1 MEQRK
6 RKKIR
11 ARRPR
16 ISRLRRKL
24 LVASAFAVVLLL
36 ALLVNL
42 YYVSIVKGPEYAKMA
57 QRQWQSSLS
66 LKAERGKILD
76 RNSNVLAESYTTYM
90 VCVNPQAITE
100 DADRERIANILST
113 LLNVNYETIIAKMT
127 KINPKDGKYYQ
138 QVKIKDQV
146 ESNVI
151 AQLVT
156 FQENRAISY
165 YADVKRNYPEG
176 NLFGQLLGFTNVD
189 GDGQTGVELS
199 YNSILSGVDGKQ
211 MAETDRDG
219 NEIPGGESSYI
230 APIGGAS
237 VQMTVDTGIQGFLQS
252 ALEEAARTNLA
263 KYAYGVV
270 MNPKTGEI
278 YAISSYPTIDPN
290 NPPRTDAET
299 LLDLSRQRMVTETYE
314 PGSVFKIVTL
324 AAALDSG
331 TVNDSTTFNC
341 KGSLNVLG
349 QKIKCWRTRGHGKE
363 TLAQAVQNSC
373 NPAFMSMALKMGTD
387 KFYEYIY
394 AFGMNDKTGVGIG
407 GETTGKVTHRKYIR
421 DTDLARIGFGQ
432 SISCTGLQMAA
443 AVCAAINGGELLKPY
458 YVQDVVATDGTVLEH
473 HEREVVRQVIS
484 AETSAQIRKYL
495 TGVVDAGSGK
505 NAAIPGYSVGGK
517 TGTSQKY
524 DENGKVSST
533 LLVASF
539 VGFAPADDP
548 EYLCMIIVD
557 EPQVPV
563 VYLCMIIVDEPQV
576 PVVYGST
583 VAAPYVQQVLKN
595 VLTYYSVPTDRNEN
609 AVSVP
614 DVRGMTVEQA
624 VKALKTVGL
633 DATYM
638 ETEQAAA
645 VQRQS
650 PAPGNMVVKGSPV
663 ILYTAWTT
671 FQGEEEEIEMT
682 KVPKVLGKNRINA
695 MDALTKAGLVM
706 DYDRSQSTGTVT
718 MVQYPEGTEIPKG
731 TSVHVDFSGSE
742 KAE

>member
-1 MEQRK
+1 MM
-6 RKKIR
+6 
-11 ARRPR
+11 
-16 ISRLRRKL
+16 
-24 LVASAFAVVLLL
+24 
-36 ALLVNL
+36 N
-42 YYVSIVKGPEYAKMA
+42 
-57 QRQWQSSLS
+57 
-66 LKAERGKILD
+66 
-76 RNSNVLAESYTTYM
+76 
-90 VCVNPQAITE
+90 
-100 DADRERIANILST
+100 REFFL
-113 LLNVNYETIIAKMT
+113 
-127 KINPKDGKYYQ
+127 
-138 QVKIKDQV
+138 
-146 ESNVI
+146 
-151 AQLVT
+151 
-156 FQENRAISY
+156 
-165 YADVKRNYPEG
+165 
-176 NLFGQLLGFTNVD
+176 
-189 GDGQTGVELS
+189 
-199 YNSILSGVDGKQ
+199 
-211 MAETDRDG
+211 
-219 NEIPGGESSYI
+219 
-230 APIGGAS
+230 
-237 VQMTVDTGIQGFLQS
+237 QGFLQS

-563 VYLCMIIVDEPQV
+563 VY
-576 PVVYGST
+576 GST

>member
-563 VYLCMIIVDEPQV
+563 VY
-576 PVVYGST
+576 GST

-671 FQGEEEEIEMT
+671 FQGEEEEIDMT

>member
-1 MEQRK
+1 MEKRK
-6 RKKIR
+6 RKKAR
-11 ARRPR
+11 GRRPR

-24 LVASAFAVVLLL
+24 LVASALAVLLLL

-66 LKAERGKILD
+66 LKAERGRILD
-76 RNSNVLAESYTTYM
+76 RNGNVLAESYTTYQ

-113 LLNVNYETIIAKMT
+113 LLNVNYESIIAKMT
-127 KINPKDGKYYQ
+127 KINPKDGKPYQ

-165 YADVKRNYPEG
+165 YSDVKRNYPEG

-199 YNSILSGVDGKQ
+199 YNTVLSGVDGKQ
-211 MAETDRDG
+211 IAETDRDG

-230 APIGGAS
+230 APIGGAAI
-237 VQMTVDTGIQGFLQS
+237 QLTVDTGIEGFLQN

-270 MNPKTGEI
+270 MSPKTGEI

-314 PGSVFKIVTL
+314 PGSVFKVVTL

-331 TVNDSTTFNC
+331 TVNDGTTFKC
-341 KGSLNVLG
+341 KGYLNVLG
-349 QKIKCWRTRGHGKE
+349 QKIKCWRSKGHGSE

-373 NPAFMSMALKMGTD
+373 NPAFMSMAIKMGTD

-407 GETTGKVTHRKYIR
+407 GETTGKVTHKKYIR

-432 SISCTGLQMAA
+432 SISCTGMQMAM

-458 YVQDVVATDGTVLEH
+458 YVQDVTATSGEVLEH
-473 HEREVVRQVIS
+473 HEKEVVRQVITP
-484 AETSAQIRKYL
+484 ETSALIRKYL
-495 TGVVDAGSGK
+495 TGVVDSGSGR

-563 VYLCMIIVDEPQV
+563 VY
-576 PVVYGST
+576 GST

-595 VLTYYSVPTDRNEN
+595 VLTYFSVPTDRKES

-624 VKALKTVGL
+624 TAALKSAGL
-633 DATYM
+633 DAVYM
-638 ETEQAAA
+638 ESEKAAA

-650 PAPGNMVVKGSPV
+650 PSPGNFVVRGSPV

-682 KVPKVLGKNRINA
+682 KVPKLEGKNRINA
-695 MDALTKAGLVM
+695 LDALTKAGLVM
-706 DYDRSQSTGTVT
+706 DYDRSNSAGTVT
-718 MVQYPEGTEIPKG
+718 MAQYPEGTEVPKG
-731 TSVHVDFSGSE
+731 TTVHVEFSGAKTQE
-742 KAE
+742 

>member
-1 MEQRK
+1 MEKRK

-11 ARRPR
+11 GRRPR

-24 LVASAFAVVLLL
+24 LVASAFAVLLLL
-36 ALLVNL
+36 ALLANL
-42 YYVSIVKGPEYAKMA
+42 YYVSIIKGPEYARLA

-66 LKAERGKILD
+66 LKAERGRILD
-76 RNSNVLAESYTTYM
+76 RNGNVLAESYTTYQ

-113 LLNVNYETIIAKMT
+113 LLGVNYESIIAKMT
-127 KINPKDGKYYQ
+127 KVNPKDGKFYQ

-146 ESNVI
+146 ESSVI

-165 YADVKRNYPEG
+165 YSDVKRNYPEG

-199 YNSILSGVDGKQ
+199 YNTVLSGVDGKQ

-230 APIGGAS
+230 APIGGATIRL
-237 VQMTVDTGIQGFLQS
+237 TVDTGIEGFLQN

-270 MNPKTGEI
+270 MSPKTGEI

-290 NPPRTDAET
+290 NPPRSDAET

-314 PGSVFKIVTL
+314 PGSVFKVVTL

-331 TVNDSTTFNC
+331 TVDDGTTFKCN
-341 KGSLNVLG
+341 GYLNVLG
-349 QKIKCWRTRGHGKE
+349 QKIKCWRSKGHGSE

-432 SISCTGLQMAA
+432 SISCTGMQMAM

-458 YVQDVVATDGTVLEH
+458 YVQDVTASSGEALEH
-473 HEREVVRQVIS
+473 NEKEVVRTVIS
-484 AETSAQIRKYL
+484 EETSAQIRRYL
-495 TGVVDAGSGK
+495 TGVVDSGSGK

-524 DENGKVSST
+524 DENGNVSST

-539 VGFAPADDP
+539 VGFVPANDP
-548 EYLCMIIVD
+548 E
-557 EPQVPV
+557 
-563 VYLCMIIVDEPQV
+563 YLCMIIVDEPQV

-595 VLTYYSVPTDRNEN
+595 VLTYFSVPTDRKES

-624 VKALKTVGL
+624 VAALKSAGL

-638 ETEQAAA
+638 ETEKAAA

-650 PAPGNMVVKGSPV
+650 PSPGNMVVKGSPV

-671 FQGEEEEIEMT
+671 FQAEEVEIEMT
-682 KVPKVLGKNRINA
+682 KVPKLMGKNRINA

-706 DYDRSQSTGTVT
+706 DYDRSKSWGTVT
-718 MVQYPEGTEIPKG
+718 MAQYPEGTEIPKG
-731 TSVHVDFSGSE
+731 TTVHVEFSGGNPENSE
-742 KAE
+742 E

>member
-36 ALLVNL
+36 ALLANL

-563 VYLCMIIVDEPQV
+563 VY
-576 PVVYGST
+576 GST

-609 AVSVP
+609 AVAVP

-650 PAPGNMVVKGSPV
+650 PSPGNMVVKDSPV

-682 KVPKVLGKNRINA
+682 KVPKILGKNRINA

-742 KAE
+742 TN

>member
-1 MEQRK
+1 MEQKK

-16 ISRLRRKL
+16 VSRLRRKL
-24 LVASAFAVVLLL
+24 LVASALAVVLLL
-36 ALLVNL
+36 ALLGNL
-42 YYVSIVKGPEYAKMA
+42 YYVSMVKGPEYAKMA
-57 QRQWQSSLS
+57 QRQWQTSLS

-76 RNSNVLAESYTTYM
+76 RNGNVLAESYTTYM

-113 LLNVNYETIIAKMT
+113 LLNVNYETIINKMT
-127 KINPKDGKYYQ
+127 KINPKDGKFYQ

-165 YADVKRNYPEG
+165 YPDVKRNYPEG

-199 YNSILSGVDGKQ
+199 YNTILSGVDGKQ

-219 NEIPGGESSYI
+219 QEIPGGESSYI

-237 VQMTVDTGIQGFLQS
+237 IQLTVDTGIEGFLQN

-290 NPPRTDAET
+290 SPPRTDADT

-331 TVNDSTTFNC
+331 TVNDSTSFNC

-432 SISCTGLQMAA
+432 SISCTGMQMAM

-458 YVQDVVATDGTVLEH
+458 YVQDVVTTNGEVLEH
-473 HEREVVRQVIS
+473 NEKTVVRQVIS
-484 AETSAQIRKYL
+484 AETSAKVRKYL
-495 TGVVDAGSGK
+495 TGVVDSGSGK

-539 VGFAPADDP
+539 VGFVPADDP
-548 EYLCMIIVD
+548 E
-557 EPQVPV
+557 
-563 VYLCMIIVDEPQV
+563 YLCMIIVDEPQV

-583 VAAPYVQQVLKN
+583 VAAPFVQQVLKN
-595 VLTYYSVPTDRNEN
+595 VLTYYSVPTDRNET

-624 VKALKTVGL
+624 QKALKSAGL
-633 DATYM
+633 EATFM
-638 ETEQAAA
+638 ETEKAAA

-671 FQGEEEEIEMT
+671 FQGEDEEIEMT

-706 DYDRSQSTGTVT
+706 DYDRSQSTGTATV
-718 MVQYPEGTEIPKG
+718 VQYPEGTEIPKG
-731 TSVHVDFSGSE
+731 TTVHVEFSGAE
-742 KAE
+742 KTE

>member
-1 MEQRK
+1 MKQREQRK
-6 RKKIR
+6 KRIK

-24 LVASAFAVVLLL
+24 LVASVFAVLLL
-36 ALLVNL
+36 AALLVNL

-76 RNSNVLAESYTTYM
+76 RNGNVLAESYTTYQ

-113 LLNVNYETIIAKMT
+113 LLNVNYETIINKMT

-165 YADVKRNYPEG
+165 YSDVKRNYPEG

-199 YNSILSGVDGKQ
+199 YNTVLSGVDGKQ

-237 VQMTVDTGIQGFLQS
+237 VQLTVDTGIEGFLQN

-290 NPPRTDAET
+290 NPPRTDADT

-314 PGSVFKIVTL
+314 PGSVFKVITL

-331 TVNDSTTFNC
+331 TVNDSTTFKCN
-341 KGSLNVLG
+341 GYLSVLG
-349 QKIKCWRTRGHGKE
+349 QKIKCWRTKGHGKE
-363 TLAQAVQNSC
+363 TLAEAVQNSC

-387 KFYEYIY
+387 TFYEYIY

-458 YVQDVVATDGTVLEH
+458 YVQDVVASNGTVLEH
-473 HEREVVRQVIS
+473 HEKEVVRNVIS
-484 AETSAQIRKYL
+484 EETSAKIRKYL
-495 TGVVDAGSGK
+495 TGVVDSGSGK

-539 VGFAPADDP
+539 VGFAPANDP
-548 EYLCMIIVD
+548 E
-557 EPQVPV
+557 
-563 VYLCMIIVDEPQV
+563 YLCMIIVDEPQV

-624 VKALKTVGL
+624 QKALKTAGL
-633 DATYM
+633 EATFM
-638 ETEQAAA
+638 ESEKAAA

-650 PAPGNMVVKGSPV
+650 PSPGNMVVKGSPV

-671 FQGEEEEIEMT
+671 FQGEDEEIEMT

-695 MDALTKAGLVM
+695 LDALTKAGLVM
-706 DYDRSQSTGTVT
+706 DYDRSKSTGTAT
-718 MVQYPEGTEIPKG
+718 MVQYPEGTEIPVG
-731 TSVHVDFSGSE
+731 TTVHVEFSGGS
-742 KAE
+742 AE

>member
-299 LLDLSRQRMVTETYE
+299 LLDLCRQRMVTETYE

-563 VYLCMIIVDEPQV
+563 VY
-576 PVVYGST
+576 GST

-650 PAPGNMVVKGSPV
+650 PAPGNMVVKDSPV

>member
-113 LLNVNYETIIAKMT
+113 LLNVNYETIISKMT

-563 VYLCMIIVDEPQV
+563 VY
-576 PVVYGST
+576 GST

>member
-24 LVASAFAVVLLL
+24 LIASAFAVVLLL

-76 RNSNVLAESYTTYM
+76 RNGNVLAESYTTYQ

-113 LLNVNYETIIAKMT
+113 LLNVNYETIINKMT
-127 KINPKDGKYYQ
+127 KVNPKDGKFYQ

-199 YNSILSGVDGKQ
+199 YNTILSGVDGKQ

-290 NPPRTDAET
+290 HPPRTDAET

-331 TVNDSTTFNC
+331 TVNDGTTFNC

-387 KFYEYIY
+387 RFYEYIY

-432 SISCTGLQMAA
+432 SISCTGMQMAA

-458 YVQDVVATDGTVLEH
+458 YVQDVVAPDGTNLEH
-473 HEREVVRQVIS
+473 HEKEVVRQVIS

-524 DENGKVSST
+524 DETGKVSST

-539 VGFAPADDP
+539 VGFVPADDP
-548 EYLCMIIVD
+548 E
-557 EPQVPV
+557 
-563 VYLCMIIVDEPQV
+563 YLCMIIVDEPQV

-583 VAAPYVQQVLKN
+583 VAAPFVQQVLKN
-595 VLTYYSVPTDRNEN
+595 VLTYYSVPTDRNEK

-624 VKALKTVGL
+624 QKALKTVGL
-633 DATYM
+633 EATFM

-718 MVQYPEGTEIPKG
+718 VVQYPEGTEIPKG
-731 TSVHVDFSGSE
+731 TSVHVEFSGSE

>member
-36 ALLVNL
+36 ALLTNL

-290 NPPRTDAET
+290 HPPRTDAET

-563 VYLCMIIVDEPQV
+563 VY
-576 PVVYGST
+576 GST

-682 KVPKVLGKNRINA
+682 KVPKILGKNRINA

>member
-1 MEQRK
+1 ME
-6 RKKIR
+6 RKKRRKIM

-24 LVASAFAVVLLL
+24 LIASALAVLLLL

-42 YYVSIVKGPEYAKMA
+42 YYVSIVKGPEYARMA

-90 VCVNPQAITE
+90 VCVNPPAITE
-100 DADRERIANILST
+100 DADRERIANILNT
-113 LLNVNYETIIAKMT
+113 LLNVNYETIINKMN
-127 KINPKDGKYYQ
+127 KLNKDGKPYQ

-146 ESNVI
+146 ESNII

-156 FQENRAISY
+156 FQENKAISY

-199 YNSILSGVDGKQ
+199 YNTILSGVDGKQ
-211 MAETDRDG
+211 IFETDRDG
-219 NEIPGGESSYI
+219 QEIPGGESSYI
-230 APIGGAS
+230 APIAGAT
-237 VQMTVDTGIQGFLQS
+237 VQLTVDTGIQGFLQN

-270 MNPKTGEI
+270 MSPKTGEI
-278 YAISSYPTIDPN
+278 YAISSYPTINPN

-314 PGSVFKIVTL
+314 PGSVFKVVTL

-331 TVNDSTTFNC
+331 TVNDSVTFNC

-349 QKIKCWRTRGHGKE
+349 QKIKCWRSRGHGKE

-387 KFYEYIY
+387 RFYEYIY

-432 SISCTGLQMAA
+432 SISCTGMQMAM
-443 AVCAAINGGELLKPY
+443 AVCAAVNGGELLKPY
-458 YVQDVVATDGTVLEH
+458 YVQDVTAPDGTSLEH
-473 HEREVVRQVIS
+473 NERTVVRQVIS
-484 AETSAQIRKYL
+484 ADTSAQIRRYL
-495 TGVVDAGSGK
+495 TGVVDSGSGK

-563 VYLCMIIVDEPQV
+563 VY
-576 PVVYGST
+576 GST
-583 VAAPYVQQVLKN
+583 VAAPYVQQVLRN
-595 VLTYYSVPTDRNEN
+595 VLTYFSVPMDRKES
-609 AVSVP
+609 AVPVP
-614 DVRGMTVEQA
+614 DVRGMTVEEA
-624 VKALKTVGL
+624 VSALNKVGL
-633 DATYM
+633 EATFM
-638 ETEQAAA
+638 ESEKAAA

-650 PAPGNMVVKGSPV
+650 PSPGNMVVKGSPV

-671 FQGEEEEIEMT
+671 FQGEEEEIEMVT
-682 KVPKVLGKNRINA
+682 VPDILGMNRMRA
-695 MDALTKAGLVM
+695 MDALIKAGLVM
-706 DYDRSQSTGTVT
+706 DYDRIKSAGTVT
-718 MVQYPEGTEIPKG
+718 LVQYPAGTKIPRG
-731 TSVHVDFSGSE
+731 STVHVEFTGGTA
-742 KAE
+742 AE

>member
-24 LVASAFAVVLLL
+24 LIASAFAVVLLL
-36 ALLVNL
+36 ALLTNL

-76 RNSNVLAESYTTYM
+76 RNGNVLAESYTTYM

-113 LLNVNYETIIAKMT
+113 LLNVNYETIISKMT

-331 TVNDSTTFNC
+331 TVNDSTSFNC
-341 KGSLNVLG
+341 KGSLSVLG

-432 SISCTGLQMAA
+432 SISCTGMQMAA

-458 YVQDVVATDGTVLEH
+458 YVQDVVSTDGTNLEH
-473 HEREVVRQVIS
+473 HEREVVRQVIRP
-484 AETSAQIRKYL
+484 ETSAQIRKYL
-495 TGVVDAGSGK
+495 TGVVDSGSGK

-548 EYLCMIIVD
+548 E
-557 EPQVPV
+557 
-563 VYLCMIIVDEPQV
+563 YLCMIIVDEPQV

-638 ETEQAAA
+638 ETEKAAA

-650 PAPGNMVVKGSPV
+650 PSPGNMVVKDSPV

-695 MDALTKAGLVM
+695 MDAFTKAGLVM

>member
-1 MEQRK
+1 MEKRK
-6 RKKIR
+6 RKKGR

-24 LVASAFAVVLLL
+24 LVASAFAVLLLL
-36 ALLVNL
+36 ALLINL

-76 RNSNVLAESYTTYM
+76 RNGNVLAESYTTYM
-90 VCVNPQAITE
+90 VCVNPQSITE

-113 LLNVNYETIIAKMT
+113 LLNVNYESIISKMT
-127 KINPKDGKYYQ
+127 KINPRDGKPYQ

-146 ESNVI
+146 ESNII

-199 YNSILSGVDGKQ
+199 YNTILSGVDGRQ
-211 MAETDRDG
+211 IAETDRDG

-230 APIGGAS
+230 APIGGATI
-237 VQMTVDTGIQGFLQS
+237 QLTVDTGIEGFLQN

-263 KYAYGVV
+263 KYAYGIV
-270 MNPKTGEI
+270 MSPKTGEI

-314 PGSVFKIVTL
+314 PGSVFKVVTL
-324 AAALDSG
+324 SAALDSG
-331 TVNDSTTFNC
+331 TVNDRTTFKCN
-341 KGSLNVLG
+341 GYLSVLG
-349 QKIKCWRTRGHGKE
+349 QKIKCWRSRGHGQE

-432 SISCTGLQMAA
+432 SISCTGMQMAM

-458 YVQDVVATDGTVLEH
+458 YVQDVTASNGTVLEH
-473 HEREVVRQVIS
+473 HEKEVVRTVIS
-484 AETSAQIRKYL
+484 AETSAQVRKYL
-495 TGVVDAGSGK
+495 TGVVDSGSGK

-539 VGFAPADDP
+539 AGFVPADDP
-548 EYLCMIIVD
+548 E
-557 EPQVPV
+557 
-563 VYLCMIIVDEPQV
+563 YLCMIIVDEPQV

-595 VLTYYSVPTDRNEN
+595 VLTYYSVPTDRKES

-624 VKALKTVGL
+624 TAALKSAGL
-633 DATYM
+633 DAVFM
-638 ETEQAAA
+638 ETERAAA

-650 PAPGNMVVKGSPV
+650 PSPGNLVVKGSPV

-682 KVPKVLGKNRINA
+682 KVPKLEGKNRINA
-695 MDALTKAGLVM
+695 LDALTKAGLVM
-706 DYDRSQSTGTVT
+706 DYDRSNSAGTVI
-718 MVQYPEGTEIPKG
+718 MAQYPEGTEVPKG
-731 TSVHVDFSGSE
+731 TTVHVEFSGAKTE
-742 KAE
+742 

>member
-36 ALLVNL
+36 ALLTNL

-563 VYLCMIIVDEPQV
+563 VY
-576 PVVYGST
+576 GST

-682 KVPKVLGKNRINA
+682 KVPKILGKNRINA

>member
-1 MEQRK
+1 M
-6 RKKIR
+6 
-11 ARRPR
+11 
-16 ISRLRRKL
+16 
-24 LVASAFAVVLLL
+24 ASAFAVLLL
-36 ALLVNL
+36 VALLVNL
-42 YYVSIVKGPEYAKMA
+42 YYVSIVKGPEYARMA

-66 LKAERGKILD
+66 LKAERGRILD
-76 RNSNVLAESYTTYM
+76 RNGNVLAESYTTYQ

-113 LLNVNYETIIAKMT
+113 LLNVNYESIISKMT
-127 KINPKDGKYYQ
+127 KLNPRDGKPYQ

-146 ESNVI
+146 ESSVI

-165 YADVKRNYPEG
+165 YSDVKRNYPEG

-199 YNSILSGVDGKQ
+199 YNTILSGVDGRQ
-211 MAETDRDG
+211 IAETDRDG

-230 APIGGAS
+230 APIAGATI
-237 VQMTVDTGIQGFLQS
+237 QLTVDTGIEGFLQN

-263 KYAYGVV
+263 KYAYGIV
-270 MNPKTGEI
+270 MSPKTGEV

-290 NPPRTDAET
+290 NPPRADAET

-331 TVNDSTTFNC
+331 AVNDSTSFKCN
-341 KGSLNVLG
+341 GYLNVLG
-349 QKIKCWRTRGHGKE
+349 QKIKCWRTKGHGSE

-407 GETTGKVTHRKYIR
+407 GETTGTVTHRKYIR

-432 SISCTGLQMAA
+432 SISCTGMQMVM

-458 YVQDVVATDGTVLEH
+458 YVQDVTASTGDVLEH
-473 HEREVVRQVIS
+473 NEREVVRTVITPG
-484 AETSAQIRKYL
+484 TSAQIRRYL
-495 TGVVDAGSGK
+495 TGVVDSGSGK

-524 DENGKVSST
+524 DENGNVSST

-539 VGFAPADDP
+539 VGFVPANDP
-548 EYLCMIIVD
+548 E
-557 EPQVPV
+557 
-563 VYLCMIIVDEPQV
+563 YLCMIIVDEPQV

-595 VLTYYSVPTDRNEN
+595 VLTYYSVPTDRRET

-624 VKALKTVGL
+624 VVALKTAGL

-638 ETEQAAA
+638 ETERAAA

-650 PAPGNMVVKGSPV
+650 PAPGNMVVRGSPV

-671 FQGEEEEIEMT
+671 FQAEDEEVEMT
-682 KVPKVLGKNRINA
+682 KVPKLEGKNRINA
-695 MDALTKAGLVM
+695 MDALTKAGLIM
-706 DYDRSQSTGTVT
+706 DYDRSNSAGTVI
-718 MVQYPEGTEIPKG
+718 MAQYPEGTEVPKG
-731 TSVHVDFSGSE
+731 TTVHVEFSGAKTE
-742 KAE
+742 

>member
-1 MEQRK
+1 MEKRK
-6 RKKIR
+6 RKKGR

-24 LVASAFAVVLLL
+24 LVASAFAVLLLL
-36 ALLVNL
+36 ALLINL

-76 RNSNVLAESYTTYM
+76 RNGNVLAESYTTYM
-90 VCVNPQAITE
+90 VCVNPQSITE

-113 LLNVNYETIIAKMT
+113 LLNVNYESIISKMT
-127 KINPKDGKYYQ
+127 KINPRDGKPYQ

-146 ESNVI
+146 ESNII

-199 YNSILSGVDGKQ
+199 YNTILSGVDGRQ
-211 MAETDRDG
+211 IAETDRDG

-230 APIGGAS
+230 APIGGATI
-237 VQMTVDTGIQGFLQS
+237 QLTVDTGIEGFLQN

-263 KYAYGVV
+263 KYAYGIV
-270 MNPKTGEI
+270 MSPKTGEI

-314 PGSVFKIVTL
+314 PGSVFKVVTL
-324 AAALDSG
+324 SAALDSG
-331 TVNDSTTFNC
+331 TVNDRTTFKCN
-341 KGSLNVLG
+341 GYLSVLG
-349 QKIKCWRTRGHGKE
+349 QKIKCWRSRGHGQE

-407 GETTGKVTHRKYIR
+407 SETTGKVTHRKYIR

-432 SISCTGLQMAA
+432 SISCTGMQMAM

-458 YVQDVVATDGTVLEH
+458 YVQDVTASNGTVLEH
-473 HEREVVRQVIS
+473 HEKEVVRTVIS
-484 AETSAQIRKYL
+484 AETSAQVRKYL
-495 TGVVDAGSGK
+495 TGVVDSGSGK

-539 VGFAPADDP
+539 AGFVPADDP
-548 EYLCMIIVD
+548 E
-557 EPQVPV
+557 
-563 VYLCMIIVDEPQV
+563 YLCMIIVDEPQV

-595 VLTYYSVPTDRNEN
+595 VLTYYSVPTDRKES

-624 VKALKTVGL
+624 TAALKSAGL
-633 DATYM
+633 DAVFM
-638 ETEQAAA
+638 ETERAAA

-650 PAPGNMVVKGSPV
+650 PSPGNLVVKGSPV

-682 KVPKVLGKNRINA
+682 KVPKLEGKNRINA
-695 MDALTKAGLVM
+695 LDALTKAGLVM
-706 DYDRSQSTGTVT
+706 DYDRSNSAGTVI
-718 MVQYPEGTEIPKG
+718 MAQYPEGTEVPKG
-731 TSVHVDFSGSE
+731 TTVHVEFSGAKTE
-742 KAE
+742 

>member
-24 LVASAFAVVLLL
+24 LIASAFAVVLLL
-36 ALLVNL
+36 ALLANL

-76 RNSNVLAESYTTYM
+76 RNGNVLAESYTTYM

-113 LLNVNYETIIAKMT
+113 LLNVNYETIISKMT

-331 TVNDSTTFNC
+331 TVNDSTSFNC
-341 KGSLNVLG
+341 KGSLSVLG

-458 YVQDVVATDGTVLEH
+458 YVQDVVSTDGTNLEH
-473 HEREVVRQVIS
+473 HEREVVRQVIRP
-484 AETSAQIRKYL
+484 ETSAQIRKYL
-495 TGVVDAGSGK
+495 TGVVDSGSGK

-548 EYLCMIIVD
+548 E
-557 EPQVPV
+557 
-563 VYLCMIIVDEPQV
+563 YLCMIIVDEPQV

-638 ETEQAAA
+638 ETEKAAA

-650 PAPGNMVVKGSPV
+650 PSPGNMVVKDSPV

>member
-1 MEQRK
+1 M
-6 RKKIR
+6 
-11 ARRPR
+11 
-16 ISRLRRKL
+16 
-24 LVASAFAVVLLL
+24 ASALAVLLLL

-66 LKAERGKILD
+66 LKAERGRILD
-76 RNSNVLAESYTTYM
+76 RNGNVLAESYTTYQ

-113 LLNVNYETIIAKMT
+113 LLNVNYESIIAKMT
-127 KINPKDGKYYQ
+127 KINPKDGKPYQ

-165 YADVKRNYPEG
+165 YSDVKRNYPEG

-199 YNSILSGVDGKQ
+199 YNTVLSGVDGKQ
-211 MAETDRDG
+211 IAETDRDG

-230 APIGGAS
+230 APIGGAAI
-237 VQMTVDTGIQGFLQS
+237 QLTVDTGIEGFLQN

-270 MNPKTGEI
+270 MSPKTGEI

-314 PGSVFKIVTL
+314 PGSVFKVVTL

-331 TVNDSTTFNC
+331 TVNDGTTFKC
-341 KGSLNVLG
+341 KGYLNVLG
-349 QKIKCWRTRGHGKE
+349 QKIKCWRSKGHGSE

-373 NPAFMSMALKMGTD
+373 NPAFMSMAIKMGTD

-407 GETTGKVTHRKYIR
+407 GETTGKVTHKKYIR

-432 SISCTGLQMAA
+432 SISCTGMQMAM

-458 YVQDVVATDGTVLEH
+458 YVQDVTATSGEVLEH
-473 HEREVVRQVIS
+473 HEKEVVRQVITP
-484 AETSAQIRKYL
+484 ETSALIRKYL
-495 TGVVDAGSGK
+495 TGVVDSGSGR

-539 VGFAPADDP
+539 VGFVPADDP
-548 EYLCMIIVD
+548 E
-557 EPQVPV
+557 
-563 VYLCMIIVDEPQV
+563 YLCMIIVDEPQV

-595 VLTYYSVPTDRNEN
+595 VLTYFSVPTDRKES

-624 VKALKTVGL
+624 TAALKSAGL
-633 DATYM
+633 DAVYM
-638 ETEQAAA
+638 ESEKAAA

-650 PAPGNMVVKGSPV
+650 PSPGNFVVRGSPV

-682 KVPKVLGKNRINA
+682 KVPKLEGKNRINA
-695 MDALTKAGLVM
+695 LDALTKAGLVM
-706 DYDRSQSTGTVT
+706 DYDRSNSAGTVT
-718 MVQYPEGTEIPKG
+718 MAQYPEGTEVPKG
-731 TSVHVDFSGSE
+731 TTVHVEFSGAKTQE
-742 KAE
+742 

>member
-1 MEQRK
+1 MEQKK
-6 RKKIR
+6 RKKVR

-24 LVASAFAVVLLL
+24 LVASAFAVVLLV

-76 RNSNVLAESYTTYM
+76 RNGNVLAESYTTYQ

-113 LLNVNYETIIAKMT
+113 LLNVNYETIINKMT

-165 YADVKRNYPEG
+165 YSDVKRNYPEG

-199 YNSILSGVDGKQ
+199 YNTVLSGVDGKQ

-237 VQMTVDTGIQGFLQS
+237 VQLTVDTGIEGFLQN

-290 NPPRTDAET
+290 NPPRTDADT

-314 PGSVFKIVTL
+314 PGSVFKVITL

-331 TVNDSTTFNC
+331 TVNDSTTFKCN
-341 KGSLNVLG
+341 GYLSVLG
-349 QKIKCWRTRGHGKE
+349 QKIKCWRTKGHGKE
-363 TLAQAVQNSC
+363 TLAEAVQNSC

-387 KFYEYIY
+387 TFYEYIY

-458 YVQDVVATDGTVLEH
+458 YVQDVVASNGTVLEH
-473 HEREVVRQVIS
+473 HEKEVVRNVIS
-484 AETSAQIRKYL
+484 EETSAKIRKYL
-495 TGVVDAGSGK
+495 TGVVDSGSGK

-539 VGFAPADDP
+539 VGFAPANDP
-548 EYLCMIIVD
+548 E
-557 EPQVPV
+557 
-563 VYLCMIIVDEPQV
+563 YLCMIIVDEPQV

-624 VKALKTVGL
+624 QKALKTAGL
-633 DATYM
+633 EATFM
-638 ETEQAAA
+638 ESEKAAA

-650 PAPGNMVVKGSPV
+650 PSPGNMVVKGSPV

-671 FQGEEEEIEMT
+671 FQGEDEEIEMT

-695 MDALTKAGLVM
+695 LDALTKAGLVM
-706 DYDRSQSTGTVT
+706 DYDRSKSTGTAT
-718 MVQYPEGTEIPKG
+718 MVQYPEGTEIPVG
-731 TSVHVDFSGSE
+731 TTVHVEFSGGS
-742 KAE
+742 AE

>member
-1 MEQRK
+1 MKQREQRK
-6 RKKIR
+6 KRIK

-24 LVASAFAVVLLL
+24 LVASIFAVLLL
-36 ALLVNL
+36 AALLTNL

-76 RNSNVLAESYTTYM
+76 RNGNVLAESYTTYQ

-113 LLNVNYETIIAKMT
+113 LLNVNYETIISKMT
-127 KINPKDGKYYQ
+127 KVNPRDGKFYQ

-146 ESNVI
+146 ESNII

-165 YADVKRNYPEG
+165 YSDVKRNYPEG

-563 VYLCMIIVDEPQV
+563 VY
-576 PVVYGST
+576 GST

-650 PAPGNMVVKGSPV
+650 PAPGNMVVKDSPV

-682 KVPKVLGKNRINA
+682 RVPKLEGKNRINA
-695 MDALTKAGLVM
+695 LDALTKAGLVM
-706 DYDRSQSTGTVT
+706 DYDRSKSAGTVIAA
-718 MVQYPEGTEIPKG
+718 QYPEGTSVPKG
-731 TSVHVDFSGSE
+731 TTVHVEFSGSE

>member
-1 MEQRK
+1 MEKRK
-6 RKKIR
+6 RKKGR

-24 LVASAFAVVLLL
+24 LVASAFAVLLLL
-36 ALLVNL
+36 ALLINL

-76 RNSNVLAESYTTYM
+76 RNGNVLAESYTTYM
-90 VCVNPQAITE
+90 VCVNPQSITE

-113 LLNVNYETIIAKMT
+113 LLNVNYESIISKMT
-127 KINPKDGKYYQ
+127 KINPRDGKPYQ

-146 ESNVI
+146 ESSVI

-165 YADVKRNYPEG
+165 YSDVKRNYPEG

-199 YNSILSGVDGKQ
+199 YNTILSGVDGRQ
-211 MAETDRDG
+211 IAETDRDG

-230 APIGGAS
+230 APIAGATI
-237 VQMTVDTGIQGFLQS
+237 QLTVDTGIEGFLQN

-263 KYAYGVV
+263 KYAYGIV
-270 MNPKTGEI
+270 MSPKTGEV

-290 NPPRTDAET
+290 NPPRADAET

-331 TVNDSTTFNC
+331 AVNDSTSFKCN
-341 KGSLNVLG
+341 GYLNVLG
-349 QKIKCWRTRGHGKE
+349 QKIKCWRTKGHGSE

-407 GETTGKVTHRKYIR
+407 GETTGTVTHRKYIR

-432 SISCTGLQMAA
+432 SISCTGMQMVM

-458 YVQDVVATDGTVLEH
+458 YVQDVTASTGDVLEH
-473 HEREVVRQVIS
+473 NEREVVRTVITPG
-484 AETSAQIRKYL
+484 TSAQIRRYL
-495 TGVVDAGSGK
+495 TGVVDSGSGK

-548 EYLCMIIVD
+548 E
-557 EPQVPV
+557 
-563 VYLCMIIVDEPQV
+563 YLCMIIVDEPQV

-682 KVPKVLGKNRINA
+682 KVPKILGKNRINA

-742 KAE
+742 TN

>member
-563 VYLCMIIVDEPQV
+563 VY
-576 PVVYGST
+576 GST

-624 VKALKTVGL
+624 VKALKTVGI

-645 VQRQS
+645 GQRQS

-682 KVPKVLGKNRINA
+682 KVPKILGKNRINA
-695 MDALTKAGLVM
+695 MDAPTKAGLVM

>member
-24 LVASAFAVVLLL
+24 LIASAFAVVLLL

-76 RNSNVLAESYTTYM
+76 RNGNVLAESYTTYM

-113 LLNVNYETIIAKMT
+113 LLNVNYETIISKMT

-341 KGSLNVLG
+341 KGSLSVLG

-432 SISCTGLQMAA
+432 SISCTGMQMAA

-458 YVQDVVATDGTVLEH
+458 YVQDVVSTDGTNLEH
-473 HEREVVRQVIS
+473 HEREVVRQVIRP
-484 AETSAQIRKYL
+484 ETSAQIRKYL

-563 VYLCMIIVDEPQV
+563 VY
-576 PVVYGST
+576 GST

-638 ETEQAAA
+638 ETEKAAA

-650 PAPGNMVVKGSPV
+650 PSPGNMVVKDSPV

-695 MDALTKAGLVM
+695 MDAFTKAGLVM

>member
-1 MEQRK
+1 MEKRK
-6 RKKIR
+6 RKKGR

-24 LVASAFAVVLLL
+24 LVASAFAVLLLL
-36 ALLVNL
+36 ALLINL

-76 RNSNVLAESYTTYM
+76 RNGNVLAESYTTYM
-90 VCVNPQAITE
+90 VCVNPQSITE

-113 LLNVNYETIIAKMT
+113 LLNVNYESIISKMT
-127 KINPKDGKYYQ
+127 KINPRDGKPYQ

-146 ESNVI
+146 ESNII

-165 YADVKRNYPEG
+165 YSDVKRNYPEG

-199 YNSILSGVDGKQ
+199 YNTILSGVDGRQ
-211 MAETDRDG
+211 IAETDRDG

-230 APIGGAS
+230 APIGGATI
-237 VQMTVDTGIQGFLQS
+237 QLTVDTGIEGFLQN

-263 KYAYGVV
+263 KYAYGIV

-314 PGSVFKIVTL
+314 PGSVFKVVTL
-324 AAALDSG
+324 SAALDSG
-331 TVNDSTTFNC
+331 TVNDRTTFKCN
-341 KGSLNVLG
+341 GYLSVLG
-349 QKIKCWRTRGHGKE
+349 QKIKCWRSRGHGQE

-432 SISCTGLQMAA
+432 SISCTGMQMAM

-458 YVQDVVATDGTVLEH
+458 YVQDVTASNGTVLEH
-473 HEREVVRQVIS
+473 HEKEVVRTVIS
-484 AETSAQIRKYL
+484 AETSAQVRKYL
-495 TGVVDAGSGK
+495 TGVVDSGSGK

-539 VGFAPADDP
+539 AGFVPADDP
-548 EYLCMIIVD
+548 E
-557 EPQVPV
+557 
-563 VYLCMIIVDEPQV
+563 YLCMIIVDEPQV

-595 VLTYYSVPTDRNEN
+595 VLTYYSVPTDRKES

-624 VKALKTVGL
+624 TAALKSAGL
-633 DATYM
+633 DAVFM
-638 ETEQAAA
+638 ETERAAA

-650 PAPGNMVVKGSPV
+650 PSPGNLVVKGSPV

-682 KVPKVLGKNRINA
+682 KVPKLEGKNRINA
-695 MDALTKAGLVM
+695 LDALTKAGLVM
-706 DYDRSQSTGTVT
+706 DYDRSNSAGTVI
-718 MVQYPEGTEIPKG
+718 MAQYPEGTEVPKG
-731 TSVHVDFSGSE
+731 TTVHVEFSGAKTE
-742 KAE
+742 

>member
-1 MEQRK
+1 MEQKKRRK
-6 RKKIR
+6 IM

-24 LVASAFAVVLLL
+24 LIASALAVLLLL

-42 YYVSIVKGPEYAKMA
+42 YYVSIVKGPEYARMA

-90 VCVNPQAITE
+90 VCVNPPAITE
-100 DADRERIANILST
+100 DADRERIANILNT
-113 LLNVNYETIIAKMT
+113 LLNVNYETIINKMN
-127 KINPKDGKYYQ
+127 KLNKDGKPYQ

-146 ESNVI
+146 ESNII

-156 FQENRAISY
+156 FQENKAISY

-199 YNSILSGVDGKQ
+199 YNTILSGVDGKQ
-211 MAETDRDG
+211 ISETDRDG
-219 NEIPGGESSYI
+219 QEIPGGESSYI
-230 APIGGAS
+230 APIAGAT
-237 VQMTVDTGIQGFLQS
+237 VQLTVDTGIQGFLQN

-270 MNPKTGEI
+270 MSPKTGEI
-278 YAISSYPTIDPN
+278 YAISSYPTINPN

-314 PGSVFKIVTL
+314 PGSVFKVVTL

-331 TVNDSTTFNC
+331 TVNDSVTFNC

-349 QKIKCWRTRGHGKE
+349 QKIKCWRSRGHGKE

-373 NPAFMSMALKMGTD
+373 NPAFMSMAPKMGTD
-387 KFYEYIY
+387 RFYEYIY

-432 SISCTGLQMAA
+432 SISCTGMQMAM
-443 AVCAAINGGELLKPY
+443 AVCAAVNGGELLKPY
-458 YVQDVVATDGTVLEH
+458 YVQDVTAPDGTSLEH
-473 HEREVVRQVIS
+473 NERTVVRQVIS
-484 AETSAQIRKYL
+484 ADTSAQIRRYL
-495 TGVVDAGSGK
+495 TGVVDSGSGK

-539 VGFAPADDP
+539 VGFVPADDP
-548 EYLCMIIVD
+548 E
-557 EPQVPV
+557 
-563 VYLCMIIVDEPQV
+563 YLCMIIVDEPQV

-583 VAAPYVQQVLKN
+583 VAAPYVQQVLRN
-595 VLTYYSVPTDRNEN
+595 VLTYFSVPMDRKES
-609 AVSVP
+609 AVPVP
-614 DVRGMTVEQA
+614 DVRGMTVEEA
-624 VKALKTVGL
+624 VSALNKVGL
-633 DATYM
+633 EATFM
-638 ETEQAAA
+638 ESEKAAA

-650 PAPGNMVVKGSPV
+650 PSPGNMVVKGSPV

-671 FQGEEEEIEMT
+671 FQGEEEEIEMVT
-682 KVPKVLGKNRINA
+682 VPDILGMNRMRA
-695 MDALTKAGLVM
+695 MDALIKAGLVM
-706 DYDRSQSTGTVT
+706 DYDRIKSAGTVT
-718 MVQYPEGTEIPKG
+718 LVQYPAGTKIPRG
-731 TSVHVDFSGSE
+731 STVHVEFTGGTA
-742 KAE
+742 AE

>member
-76 RNSNVLAESYTTYM
+76 RNGNVLAESYTTYQ
-90 VCVNPQAITE
+90 VCVNPQAIIE

-113 LLNVNYETIIAKMT
+113 LLNVNYETIINKMT
-127 KINPKDGKYYQ
+127 KVNPKDGKFYQ

-199 YNSILSGVDGKQ
+199 YNTILSGVDGKQ

-290 NPPRTDAET
+290 HPPRTDAET

-331 TVNDSTTFNC
+331 TVNDGTTFNC

-387 KFYEYIY
+387 RFYEYIY

-432 SISCTGLQMAA
+432 SISCTGMQMAA

-458 YVQDVVATDGTVLEH
+458 YVQDVVAPDGTNLEH
-473 HEREVVRQVIS
+473 HEKEVVRQVIS

-524 DENGKVSST
+524 DETGKVSST

-539 VGFAPADDP
+539 VGFVPADDP
-548 EYLCMIIVD
+548 E
-557 EPQVPV
+557 
-563 VYLCMIIVDEPQV
+563 YLCMIIVDEPQV

-583 VAAPYVQQVLKN
+583 VAAPFVQQVLKN
-595 VLTYYSVPTDRNEN
+595 VLTYYSVPTDRNEK

-624 VKALKTVGL
+624 QKALKTVGL
-633 DATYM
+633 EATFM

-650 PAPGNMVVKGSPV
+650 PAPGNLVVKGSPV

-718 MVQYPEGTEIPKG
+718 VVQYPEGTEIPKG
-731 TSVHVDFSGSE
+731 TSVHVEFSGSE

>member
-432 SISCTGLQMAA
+432 SISCTGMQMAA

-563 VYLCMIIVDEPQV
+563 VY
-576 PVVYGST
+576 GST

-650 PAPGNMVVKGSPV
+650 PAPGNMVVKDSPV

-682 KVPKVLGKNRINA
+682 KVPKILGKNRINA

>member
-1 MEQRK
+1 MEKRK
-6 RKKIR
+6 RKKAR
-11 ARRPR
+11 GRRPR

-24 LVASAFAVVLLL
+24 LVASALAVLLLL

-66 LKAERGKILD
+66 LKAERGRILD
-76 RNSNVLAESYTTYM
+76 RNGNVLAESYTTYQ

-113 LLNVNYETIIAKMT
+113 LLNVNYESIIAKMT
-127 KINPKDGKYYQ
+127 KINPKDGKPYQ

-165 YADVKRNYPEG
+165 YSDVKRNYPEG

-199 YNSILSGVDGKQ
+199 YNTVLSGVDGKQ
-211 MAETDRDG
+211 IAETDRDG

-230 APIGGAS
+230 APIGGAAI
-237 VQMTVDTGIQGFLQS
+237 QLTVDTGIEGFLQN

-270 MNPKTGEI
+270 MSPKTGEI

-314 PGSVFKIVTL
+314 PGSVFEVVTL

-331 TVNDSTTFNC
+331 TVNDGTTFKC
-341 KGSLNVLG
+341 KGYLNVLG
-349 QKIKCWRTRGHGKE
+349 QKIKCWRSKGHGSE

-373 NPAFMSMALKMGTD
+373 NPAFMSMAIKMGTD

-407 GETTGKVTHRKYIR
+407 GETTGKVTHKKYIR

-432 SISCTGLQMAA
+432 SISCTGMQMAM

-458 YVQDVVATDGTVLEH
+458 YVQDVTATSGEVLEH
-473 HEREVVRQVIS
+473 HEKEVVRQVITP
-484 AETSAQIRKYL
+484 ETSALIRKYL
-495 TGVVDAGSGK
+495 TGVVDSGSGR

-539 VGFAPADDP
+539 VGFVPADDP
-548 EYLCMIIVD
+548 E
-557 EPQVPV
+557 
-563 VYLCMIIVDEPQV
+563 YLCMIIVDEPQV

-595 VLTYYSVPTDRNEN
+595 VLTYFSVPTDRKES

-624 VKALKTVGL
+624 TAALKSAGL
-633 DATYM
+633 DAVYM
-638 ETEQAAA
+638 ESEKAAA

-650 PAPGNMVVKGSPV
+650 PSPGNFVVRGSPV

-682 KVPKVLGKNRINA
+682 KVPKLEGKNRINA
-695 MDALTKAGLVM
+695 LDALTKAGLVM
-706 DYDRSQSTGTVT
+706 DYDRSNSAGTVT
-718 MVQYPEGTEIPKG
+718 MAQYPEGTEVPKG
-731 TSVHVDFSGSE
+731 TTVHVEFSGAKTQE
-742 KAE
+742 

>member
-1 MEQRK
+1 MEKRK
-6 RKKIR
+6 RKKGR

-24 LVASAFAVVLLL
+24 LVASAFAVLLLL
-36 ALLVNL
+36 ALLINL

-76 RNSNVLAESYTTYM
+76 RNGNVLAESYTTYM
-90 VCVNPQAITE
+90 VCVNPQSITE

-113 LLNVNYETIIAKMT
+113 LLNVNYESIISKMT
-127 KINPKDGKYYQ
+127 KINPRDGKPYQ

-146 ESNVI
+146 ESNII

-199 YNSILSGVDGKQ
+199 YNTILSGVDGRQ
-211 MAETDRDG
+211 IAETDRDG

-230 APIGGAS
+230 APIGGATI
-237 VQMTVDTGIQGFLQS
+237 QLTVDTGIEGFLQN

-263 KYAYGVV
+263 KYAYGIV

-314 PGSVFKIVTL
+314 PGSVFKVVTL
-324 AAALDSG
+324 SAALDSG
-331 TVNDSTTFNC
+331 TVNDRTTFKCN
-341 KGSLNVLG
+341 GYLSVLG
-349 QKIKCWRTRGHGKE
+349 QKIKCWRSRGHGQE

-432 SISCTGLQMAA
+432 SISCTGMQMAM

-458 YVQDVVATDGTVLEH
+458 YVQDVTASNGTVLEH
-473 HEREVVRQVIS
+473 HEKEVVRTVIS
-484 AETSAQIRKYL
+484 AETSAQVRKYL
-495 TGVVDAGSGK
+495 TGVVDSGSGK

-539 VGFAPADDP
+539 AGFVPADDP
-548 EYLCMIIVD
+548 E
-557 EPQVPV
+557 
-563 VYLCMIIVDEPQV
+563 YLCMIIVDEPQV

-595 VLTYYSVPTDRNEN
+595 VLTYYSVPTDRKES

-624 VKALKTVGL
+624 TAALKSAGL
-633 DATYM
+633 DAVFM
-638 ETEQAAA
+638 ETERAAA

-650 PAPGNMVVKGSPV
+650 PSPGNLVVKGSPV

-682 KVPKVLGKNRINA
+682 KVPKLEGKNRINA
-695 MDALTKAGLVM
+695 LDALTKAGLVM
-706 DYDRSQSTGTVT
+706 DYDRSNSAGTVI
-718 MVQYPEGTEIPKG
+718 MAQYPEGTEVPKG
-731 TSVHVDFSGSE
+731 TTVHVEFSGAKTE
-742 KAE
+742 

>member
-24 LVASAFAVVLLL
+24 LVASAFAVVLVL

-199 YNSILSGVDGKQ
+199 YNTILSGVDGKQ

-563 VYLCMIIVDEPQV
+563 VY
-576 PVVYGST
+576 GST

-682 KVPKVLGKNRINA
+682 KVPKILGKNRINA

>member
-36 ALLVNL
+36 ALLTNL

-563 VYLCMIIVDEPQV
+563 VY
-576 PVVYGST
+576 GST

-614 DVRGMTVEQA
+614 DVRGMTV
-624 VKALKTVGL
+624 
-633 DATYM
+633 
-638 ETEQAAA
+638 EQAAA

-682 KVPKVLGKNRINA
+682 KVPKILGKNRINA

>member
-36 ALLVNL
+36 ALLTNL

-113 LLNVNYETIIAKMT
+113 LLNVNYETIISKMT

-539 VGFAPADDP
+539 VGFVPADDP
-548 EYLCMIIVD
+548 E
-557 EPQVPV
+557 
-563 VYLCMIIVDEPQV
+563 YLCMIIVDEPQV

>member
-1 MEQRK
+1 
-6 RKKIR
+6 
-11 ARRPR
+11 
-16 ISRLRRKL
+16 
-24 LVASAFAVVLLL
+24 VASALAVLLLL

-66 LKAERGKILD
+66 LKAERGRILD
-76 RNSNVLAESYTTYM
+76 RNGNVLAESYTTYQ

-113 LLNVNYETIIAKMT
+113 LLNVNYESIIAKMT
-127 KINPKDGKYYQ
+127 KINPKDGKPYQ

-165 YADVKRNYPEG
+165 YSDVKRNYPEG

-199 YNSILSGVDGKQ
+199 YNTVLSGVDGKQ
-211 MAETDRDG
+211 IAETDRDG

-230 APIGGAS
+230 APIGGAAI
-237 VQMTVDTGIQGFLQS
+237 QLTVDTGIEGFLQN

-270 MNPKTGEI
+270 MSPKTGEI

-314 PGSVFKIVTL
+314 PGSVFKVVTL

-331 TVNDSTTFNC
+331 TVNDGTTFKC
-341 KGSLNVLG
+341 KGYLNVLG
-349 QKIKCWRTRGHGKE
+349 QKIKCWRSKGHGSE

-373 NPAFMSMALKMGTD
+373 NPAFMSMAIKMGTD

-407 GETTGKVTHRKYIR
+407 GETTGKVTHKKYIR

-432 SISCTGLQMAA
+432 SISCTGMQMAM

-458 YVQDVVATDGTVLEH
+458 YVQDVTAASGEVLEH
-473 HEREVVRQVIS
+473 HEKEVVRQVITP
-484 AETSAQIRKYL
+484 ETSALIRKYL
-495 TGVVDAGSGK
+495 TGVVDSGSGR

-539 VGFAPADDP
+539 VGFVPADDP
-548 EYLCMIIVD
+548 E
-557 EPQVPV
+557 
-563 VYLCMIIVDEPQV
+563 YLCMIIVDEPQV

-595 VLTYYSVPTDRNEN
+595 VLTYFSVPTDRKES

-624 VKALKTVGL
+624 TAALKSAGL
-633 DATYM
+633 DAVYM
-638 ETEQAAA
+638 ESEKAAA

-650 PAPGNMVVKGSPV
+650 PSPGNFVVRGSPV

-682 KVPKVLGKNRINA
+682 KVPKLEGKNRINA
-695 MDALTKAGLVM
+695 LDALTKAGLVM
-706 DYDRSQSTGTVT
+706 DYDRSNSAGTVT
-718 MVQYPEGTEIPKG
+718 MAQYPEGTEVPKG
-731 TSVHVDFSGSE
+731 TTVHVEFSGAKTQE
-742 KAE
+742 

>member
-6 RKKIR
+6 RKKVR

-24 LVASAFAVVLLL
+24 LVASAFAVLLLL
-36 ALLVNL
+36 ALLANL

-76 RNSNVLAESYTTYM
+76 RNGNVLAESYTTYM

-127 KINPKDGKYYQ
+127 KLNPKDGKPYQ

-165 YADVKRNYPEG
+165 YSDVKRNYPEG

-199 YNSILSGVDGKQ
+199 YNTILSGVDGKQ
-211 MAETDRDG
+211 IAETDRDG

-230 APIGGAS
+230 APIGGAT
-237 VQMTVDTGIQGFLQS
+237 VQMTVDTGIEGFLQN

-263 KYAYGVV
+263 KYAYGIV
-270 MNPKTGEI
+270 MSPKTGEI

-290 NPPRTDAET
+290 NPPRADAET

-314 PGSVFKIVTL
+314 PGSVFKVVTL

-331 TVNDSTTFNC
+331 TVNDRTSFKCN
-341 KGSLNVLG
+341 GYLNVLG
-349 QKIKCWRTRGHGKE
+349 QKIKCWKTKGHGSE

-432 SISCTGLQMAA
+432 SISCTGLQMAM

-458 YVQDVVATDGTVLEH
+458 YVQDVVASNGTVLEH
-473 HEREVVRQVIS
+473 HEKEVVRTVIS
-484 AETSAQIRKYL
+484 PDTSALIRKYL
-495 TGVVDAGSGK
+495 TGVVDSGSGK
-505 NAAIPGYSVGGK
+505 NAAVPGYSVGGK

-539 VGFAPADDP
+539 VGFAPANDP
-548 EYLCMIIVD
+548 D
-557 EPQVPV
+557 
-563 VYLCMIIVDEPQV
+563 YLCMIIVDEPQV

-595 VLTYYSVPTDRNEN
+595 VLTYFSVPTDRKES

-624 VKALKTVGL
+624 SAALKSAGL
-633 DATYM
+633 DAVFM
-638 ETEQAAA
+638 ETEKAAA

-650 PAPGNMVVKGSPV
+650 PSPGNMVVKGSPV

-682 KVPKVLGKNRINA
+682 KVPKLEGKNRINA
-695 MDALTKAGLVM
+695 LDALTKAGLIM
-706 DYDRSQSTGTVT
+706 DYDRSNSSGTVI
-718 MVQYPEGTEIPKG
+718 MAQYPEGTEIPKG
-731 TSVHVDFSGSE
+731 TTVHVEFSGAKTE
-742 KAE
+742 

>member
-1 MEQRK
+1 MKQREQRK
-6 RKKIR
+6 KRIK

-24 LVASAFAVVLLL
+24 LVASIFAVLLL
-36 ALLVNL
+36 AALLVNL

-76 RNSNVLAESYTTYM
+76 RNGNVLAESYTTYQ

-113 LLNVNYETIIAKMT
+113 LLNVNYETIISKMT
-127 KINPKDGKYYQ
+127 KVNPRDGKFYQ

-146 ESNVI
+146 ESNII

-165 YADVKRNYPEG
+165 YSDVKRNYPEG

-211 MAETDRDG
+211 IAETDRDG
-219 NEIPGGESSYI
+219 NAIPGGESSYT
-230 APIGGAS
+230 APIAGAT
-237 VQMTVDTGIQGFLQS
+237 VQLTVDTGIEGFLQS

-270 MNPKTGEI
+270 MSPKTGEI

-290 NPPRTDAET
+290 SPPRTDAET

-314 PGSVFKIVTL
+314 PGSVFKVVTL

-331 TVNDSTTFNC
+331 TVSDSTTFNC

-349 QKIKCWRTRGHGKE
+349 QKIKCWRTKGHGQE

-432 SISCTGLQMAA
+432 SISCTGLQMAM
-443 AVCAAINGGELLKPY
+443 AVCAAINGGDLLKPY
-458 YVQDVVATDGTVLEH
+458 YVADITAADGTVLEH
-473 HEREVVRQVIS
+473 NERTLVRTVIS
-484 AETSAQIRKYL
+484 PDTSAKIRKYL
-495 TGVVDAGSGK
+495 TGVVDSGSGK
-505 NAAIPGYSVGGK
+505 NAAIPGYTVGGK

-563 VYLCMIIVDEPQV
+563 VY
-576 PVVYGST
+576 GST
-583 VAAPYVQQVLKN
+583 VAAPFVQQVLRN
-595 VLTYYSVPTDRNEN
+595 VLTYFSVPTDRKET

-624 VKALKTVGL
+624 NVVLKTAGL
-633 DATYM
+633 EATFM
-638 ETEQAAA
+638 ESEKAAA

-650 PAPGNMVVKGSPV
+650 PAPGNMVVRGSPI

-671 FQGEEEEIEMT
+671 FQGEEQEVEMT
-682 KVPKVLGKNRINA
+682 KMPKVLGKNRLNA
-695 MDALTKAGLVM
+695 MDALKKAGLVM
-706 DYDRSQSTGTVT
+706 DYDRSNSAGTVIT
-718 MVQYPEGTEIPKG
+718 AQFPEGTDIPVG
-731 TSVHVDFSGSE
+731 TAVRVEFSGGTP
-742 KAE
+742 AE

>member
-563 VYLCMIIVDEPQV
+563 VY
-576 PVVYGST
+576 GST

-650 PAPGNMVVKGSPV
+650 PAPGNMVVKDSPV